1 MCECTTPSIK
11 MTTGFLLP
19 QMGNRGSYLLTPCGG
34 LCFRIQQIDQISR
47 SGDGKQKPRR
57 GPDVPLP
64 TSCSSLTCVREM
76 ETETQRFSCLAPEAY
91 LPSLALNHCRTRV
104 TCGVAETE
112 PKLGVVQS
120 SIIDYSL
127 IALFLAS
134 GRMKLPDLVFER
146 QRWGGVWHS
155 WLPLSP

>member
-1 MCECTTPSIK
+1 M
-11 MTTGFLLP
+11 
-19 QMGNRGSYLLTPCGG
+19 
-34 LCFRIQQIDQISR
+34 
-47 SGDGKQKPRR
+47 
-57 GPDVPLP
+57 
-64 TSCSSLTCVREM
+64 CVREM

-104 TCGVAETE
+104 SCRVAETE

-134 GRMKLPDLVFER
+134 GRMKLPDLVFELSAVGR
-146 QRWGGVWHS
+146 SLAFLATIV
-155 WLPLSP
+155 PLVSFCFHTSYLELYFIFSLKT